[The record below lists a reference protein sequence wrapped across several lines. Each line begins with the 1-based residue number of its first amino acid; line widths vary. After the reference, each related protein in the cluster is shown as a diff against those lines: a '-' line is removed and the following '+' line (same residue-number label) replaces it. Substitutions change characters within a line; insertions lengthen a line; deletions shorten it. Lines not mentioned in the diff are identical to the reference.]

1 MSTHTMCSETS
12 QDIEVQNILGIMI
25 VTIII
30 RIEVEL
36 GIPIREKRPEDSN
49 HAIDDTNLKR

>member
-36 GIPIREKRPEDSN
+36 GIPIREKRACRFEPCY
-49 HAIDDTNLKR
+49 R